1 MIDTWAC
8 CWADECLHHSL
19 KDSAMCEWALQAD
32 RHVKLNGTAF
42 LGRSHLAAFF
52 TIPKVLVG
60 LVAIYEPD
68 IK

>member
-1 MIDTWAC
+1 
-8 CWADECLHHSL
+8 
-19 KDSAMCEWALQAD
+19 MCEWALQAD